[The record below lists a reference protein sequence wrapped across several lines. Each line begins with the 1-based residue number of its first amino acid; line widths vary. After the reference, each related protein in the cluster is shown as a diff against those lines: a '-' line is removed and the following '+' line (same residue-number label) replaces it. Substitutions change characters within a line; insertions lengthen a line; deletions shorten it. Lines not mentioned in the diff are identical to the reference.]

1 MALNDK
7 EMTEKVAKAW
17 HYFRKLEDENKQL
30 ASTDLIE
37 VNDSEM
43 ISAAAWAESYFRG
56 YCDHASHEA
65 SDKIRKIMREN
76 NISYPSNN
84 LPMMLSWSDISSMV
98 FSYAQGGRK
107 FGKYYVKHAKKL
119 CRALT
124 QYVEVL
130 EKDNK
135 KL

>member
-7 EMTEKVAKAW
+7 ERTRKVAKAW
-17 HYFRKLEDENKQL
+17 RYFQRLEDENKQL

-43 ISAAAWAESYFRG
+43 IDAAAWAESYFRG
-56 YCDHASHEA
+56 LFYSYD
-65 SDKIRKIMREN
+65 DLNKMREN

-84 LPMMLSWSDISSMV
+84 LPLMLSDSDISSMV
-98 FSYAQGGRK
+98 FSYAQGERK
-107 FGKYYVKHAKKL
+107 FGKYYIKHAKKL

-130 EKDNK
+130 EKENK
-135 KL
+135 